1 MVKGVNRQVI
11 VVKAPEQAMFDQA
24 IFILR
29 EDALEKDGIG
39 ERELLEE
46 AQKIANSYIH
56 QKPREKKHQIAP
68 PVWILLGAIPV
79 AFFWLLTVLL

>member
-11 VVKAPEQAMFDQA
+11 VVKAPDQVMFDQA

-29 EDALEKDGIG
+29 EDALEKNGIG

-46 AQKIANSYIH
+46 AQKITDSYIH
-56 QKPREKKHQIAP
+56 RKTIKKKQRLPILL
-68 PVWILLGAIPV
+68 WILLGASPV
-79 AFFWLLTVLL
+79 ALAWLLTVLL

>member
-11 VVKAPEQAMFDQA
+11 VVKAPDQVLFDQA

-39 ERELLEE
+39 ERELLDE
-46 AQKIANSYIH
+46 AQKIADSYIH
-56 QKPREKKHQIAP
+56 KKSGKQKRQIP
-68 PVWILLGAIPV
+68 PLFWLLLGALPV
-79 AFFWLLTVLL
+79 ALVWMLTVLL